1 MAVEWYEVRPGRA
14 TMVEFSDGDVKVLK
28 SGTVFK
34 ENSLNRSVLR
44 LQRGKRPRLRK
55 LGAAEVEYRGLDGGD
70 LIVLDESN

>member
-28 SGTVFK
+28 SGTVFREDPK
-34 ENSLNRSVLR
+34 NKSVQR

-55 LGAAEVEYRGLDGGD
+55 LGAAEVEYRELGD
-70 LIVLDESN
+70 DIIVVMN